1 MEEGVI
7 ETELNETDIHSIEN
21 VSVVSRSVPLWMC
34 SPHRRSNTTK
44 YFTLPFHTEIEV
56 PRSY

>member
-1 MEEGVI
+1 MI

-21 VSVVSRSVPLWMC
+21 VSVVSRSVPLLMC